1 MNAFVHSRHGLEKKT
16 ELDKPIGTHG
26 D

>member
-1 MNAFVHSRHGLEKKT
+1 MNALVHSRHGLEKKT